1 MIETD
6 LKAELTKKA
15 VENFHNI
22 KSSLKGLYEILVL
35 SNPDNF
41 CYKLEFDNIIELYQN
56 LLELLS
62 NDTGANEVMKKLK
75 KSKIERELR
84 LKDLRQYDSTQMI
97 EKERN
102 SLKQ

>member
-35 SNPDNF
+35 SNPDDF
-41 CYKLEFDNIIELYQN
+41 CYKLGFDNIIGLYQII
-56 LLELLS
+56 LEQRIYKLIYIIVCLEFV
-62 NDTGANEVMKKLK
+62 NIIRFMKH
-75 KSKIERELR
+75 I
-84 LKDLRQYDSTQMI
+84 I
-97 EKERN
+97 N
-102 SLKQ
+102 